1 MFSRER
7 SDLLLC
13 FHKISAL
20 WINRKFEPH
29 QRCCPEPAD
38 TELPQAQEGNFSCFF
53 PTRRAPLRQFA
64 LCSWCLCSHRG
75 VRPCLHIQWGDLRRP
90 SPGLGKSLCPAAAQ
104 PYWGKE
110 CRELPAIPLP
120 RSQGNAG
127 KEKGAARGRDSGN
140 PSACWSRGGR
150 YGGFY
155 SCWSSGGLQ
164 DAFPAVGVMH
174 HSWQGEGVGSPGRG
188 HPAVE
193 REREI

>member
-1 MFSRER
+1 MVHRGLAFHSLSETSQILKKKKLNFWSREIPQCNRDKSGPLSTKINMFSRER

-53 PTRRAPLRQFA
+53 PTRRAPFRQFA

-127 KEKGAARGRDSGN
+127 KEKGACKRQR
-140 PSACWSRGGR
+140 
-150 YGGFY
+150 
-155 SCWSSGGLQ
+155 L
-164 DAFPAVGVMH
+164 
-174 HSWQGEGVGSPGRG
+174 
-188 HPAVE
+188 
-193 REREI
+193 RESICLLE